1 MVSLWTFY
9 SVPLIYFTYSYTN
22 ILLSWLF
29 MFYSGF
35 SNQVIKSL
43 PTLLSHFEIA
53 LAVLDHFCVY
63 IKIRISIFLQ
73 KRLLVFK
80 IVYVKSVD

>member
-1 MVSLWTFY
+1 
-9 SVPLIYFTYSYTN
+9 
-22 ILLSWLF
+22 

-43 PTLLSHFEIA
+43 PTLLSSFEIA
-53 LAVLDHFCVY
+53 LAVLDHSCVY
-63 IKIRISIFLQ
+63 INIRISIFLQ

-80 IVYVKSVD
+80 IVYVKSVDWFMESGHPK